1 MNITEYLNIIDSIS
15 DKLVFNLEYYNT
27 FEPFKIGCSTLNEL
41 IKLIELKRTIL
52 SIYLI

>member
-27 FEPFKIGCSTLNEL
+27 FEPFKIGCSTLNVYAN
-41 IKLIELKRTIL
+41 IKVTPLGVKR
-52 SIYLI
+52 